1 MVFAVCLGGILMVFL
16 LAAAL
21 TLNRMLVP
29 GPPSLLERI
38 PVSLIPGF
46 VGTMFGLVLGLVES
60 FFLAFLLAAIL
71 GRFRSRERN

>member
-1 MVFAVCLGGILMVFL
+1 MGFL

-46 VGTMFGLVLGLVES
+46 VETMFGLVLGLVEGLV
-60 FFLAFLLAAIL
+60 LAFLLAAIL

>member
-1 MVFAVCLGGILMVFL
+1 LFAVCLGGILTGFL

-38 PVSLIPGF
+38 LVSLIPGF

-60 FFLAFLLAAIL
+60 FFLAFLLAAVL
-71 GRFRSRERN
+71 GRFRSIERN